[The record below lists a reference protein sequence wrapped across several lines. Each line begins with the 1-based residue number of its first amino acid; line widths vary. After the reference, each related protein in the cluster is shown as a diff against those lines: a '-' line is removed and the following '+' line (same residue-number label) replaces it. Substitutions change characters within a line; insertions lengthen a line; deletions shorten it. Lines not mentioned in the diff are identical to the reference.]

1 MGHDGLVTVVHRYTS
16 AAIPQQVLE
25 QAHDLVFESFG
36 AGYTDE
42 DWANAL
48 GGWHVVVT
56 EGVVVAHAAV
66 VIRILHV
73 GAREV
78 GAGYV
83 ESVATR
89 LGHEGRGLGSL
100 ALREIATI
108 IEAQAELGALS
119 TGRHSFYERLGWERW
134 QGPTFVRHASGD
146 ERTPEED
153 DGVMVLRTG
162 SSSDIDLA
170 APITCHDRA
179 GDAW

>member
-1 MGHDGLVTVVHRYTS
+1 MTTVNRYTT
-16 AAIPQQVLE
+16 AEVPPQVLAE
-25 QAHDLVFESFG
+25 VRDLVLESFG
-36 AGYTDE
+36 ASYTEE

-48 GGWHVVVT
+48 GGWHVVVS
-56 EGVVVAHAAV
+56 EGFVVAHAAV
-66 VIRILHV
+66 VLRVLHV
-73 GAREV
+73 GAREIRT
-78 GAGYV
+78 GYV

-108 IEAQAELGALS
+108 IEADAEMGALS
-119 TGRHSFYERLGWERW
+119 TGRHAFYERLGWERW
-134 QGPTFVRHASGD
+134 RGPTFVRRASVD

-162 SSSDIDLA
+162 SSSEVDLT
-170 APITCHDRA
+170 APLTCHDRE

>member
-1 MGHDGLVTVVHRYTS
+1 MSVVHRYTT
-16 AAIPQQVLE
+16 AEIPPRLLE
-25 QAHDLVFESFG
+25 QVHDLVLESFG
-36 AGYTDE
+36 ASYTDH

-56 EGVVVAHAAV
+56 EGLVVAHAAV
-66 VIRILHV
+66 VLRVLHV

-78 GAGYV
+78 RTGYV
-83 ESVATR
+83 EAVATR

-100 ALREIATI
+100 ALREVATI
-108 IEAQAELGALS
+108 IGAEAELGALS
-119 TGRHSFYERLGWERW
+119 TGRHTFYERLSWERW
-134 QGPTFVRHASGD
+134 RGPTFVRRASGD

-153 DGVMVLRTG
+153 DGVMVLRTL

-170 APITCHDRA
+170 APLTCHDRA